1 MSTATQQKL
10 HFKRLAADK
19 VPDDLRLAKRVAA
32 MLGETRQI
40 TIEDVRNWFAEQGM
54 KWTLGNAA
62 GSVFDGGEWES
73 CGFAAAKR
81 EESHGRIIRVWR
93 LRGNS
98 R

>member
-1 MSTATQQKL
+1 VSTATQQKL

-19 VPDDLRLAKRVAA
+19 VPEDLRLAKRVAA

-40 TIEDVRNWFAEQGM
+40 TIEDVRNWFANQGI
-54 KWTLGNAA
+54 KWTLGNGA
-62 GSVFDGGEWES
+62 GSVFDGDEWE
-73 CGFAAAKR
+73 CVGFVPAKR
-81 EESHGRIIRVWR
+81 LEAHGRIIRTWR

>member
-19 VPDDLRLAKRVAA
+19 VPQDLRLAKRVAA
-32 MLGETRQI
+32 MLGETGYI

-62 GSVFDGGEWES
+62 GSVFDGSEWES

-93 LRGNS
+93 LCR

>member
-19 VPDDLRLAKRVAA
+19 VPEDLRLAKRVAA

-40 TIEDVRNWFAEQGM
+40 TIEDVRDWFSHQGM

-62 GSVFDGGEWES
+62 GSVFDGNEWES
-73 CGFAAAKR
+73 CGVTTAKR
-81 EESHGRIIRVWR
+81 EKSHGRLIRVWR
-93 LRGNS
+93 LK
-98 R
+98 